1 MNTFAT
7 LSPYLSQTERLAL
20 CDGRSLPVVLSPADI
35 GPDNRAEC
43 VTVSTPR
50 FPLGTRPARALERVY
65 VGGMTH
71 DTEDGAECEEIEEME
86 GEEETSVVRPAY
98 AYNLP
103 SRGSRSSVM
112 SELRGMGYAW
122 ND

>member
-7 LSPYLSQTERLAL
+7 LSPYLSQAERLAL

-50 FPLGTRPARALERVY
+50 FPLGTRPAKAGDGARATY
-65 VGGMTH
+65 TGGCVSL
-71 DTEDGAECEEIEEME
+71 EDGEECEEM
-86 GEEETSVVRPAY
+86 EEEEASAARPEY

-103 SRGSRSSVM
+103 SRGTRASVAR
-112 SELRGMGYAW
+112 ELRGMGYAW